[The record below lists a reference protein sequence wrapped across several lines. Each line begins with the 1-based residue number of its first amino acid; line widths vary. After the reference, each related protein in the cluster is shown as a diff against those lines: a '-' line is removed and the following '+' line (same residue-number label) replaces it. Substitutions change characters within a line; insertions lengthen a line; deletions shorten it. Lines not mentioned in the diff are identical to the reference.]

1 MNYLLDYR
9 VYVAPLG
16 ENVDNPAYLLPAK
29 AVTSVDVSQ
38 TTDIDFTA
46 GISLGRT
53 GYASAVLVLGKN
65 NSTAVTAKLYNWRF
79 ASVKVY
85 ASVDRI
91 TYTPT
96 FAGFIETRLEDIATV
111 TFQCSGFLKYLEYYK
126 HITPLWKNHP
136 VATQIPDPVYP
147 VASGWAAYVNQ
158 QDPTTVSGY
167 TTGTLNKIF
176 WLLGGRPYKY
186 KAYLDSISYVPR
198 FWYDCDHAPIVPQFT
213 WLNQENIAEDAAM
226 LAVAA
231 GGQIMQDSYG
241 VVRFVNPHSFAKD
254 FSGVTLTDSHF
265 SQLTV
270 SEESAT
276 MFGKAVVT
284 FTPRYLSA
292 NKSVFEGSIGVYLQ
306 YNEEYTH
313 EVELQQP
320 VDRLT
325 NPTYYASGLS
335 YGASGGYFGVD
346 EYITSRD
353 FVTAIDY
360 TGETAS
366 TRLKVPRL
374 SNLYYPKN
382 VYRNNA
388 WSVEQDMTKI
398 PAQYMH
404 LKIFNNDPARSL
416 YLAQITLFGVSVESG
431 EQITIRR
438 DIPIQFSGLVEAGV
452 VPSGFREVTIA
463 ENPYIQ
469 SREQA
474 NKLLDVVSYLHKR
487 PRPEHV
493 LVDVIYQPN
502 IKLGDRIRVVSNA
515 YNIDGY
521 FKITGIAVKK
531 AGAFMDI
538 TCVDVSDI
546 LPRSS
551 IFIIGS
557 GYAPGDVRNLSW

>member
-16 ENVDNPAYLLPAK
+16 ANVDNSAYLLPSK
-29 AVTSVDVSQ
+29 AVVSVDTSQ

-53 GYASAVLVLGKN
+53 SYASAVLVLGKN
-65 NSTAVTAKLYNWRF
+65 NSTAVTSKLYNWRF

-111 TFQCSGFLKYLEYYK
+111 TFQCAGFLKYLEYYK

-136 VATQIPDPVYP
+136 VATQVPDPAYP
-147 VASGWAAYVNQ
+147 MSSGWAAYVDQ

-167 TTGTLNKIF
+167 ATGTLNKIF
-176 WLLGGRPYKY
+176 WILGGRPYKY
-186 KAYLDSISYVPR
+186 KAYLDSIAYVPR

-226 LAVAA
+226 LASAA
-231 GGQIMQDSYG
+231 GGQITQDSYG
-241 VVRFVNPHSFAKD
+241 IVRFINPHSFTKD

-270 SEESAT
+270 AEESAT
-276 MFGKAVVT
+276 TFGKAVVT
-284 FTPRYLSA
+284 FTPRYLGA

-313 EVELQQP
+313 EIELQQP

-325 NPTYYASGLS
+325 NPTYYASGLA

-346 EYITSRD
+346 EYINSRD
-353 FVTAIDY
+353 FITAVDY
-360 TGETAS
+360 TGETTS
-366 TRLKVPRL
+366 TNLKVPRL
-374 SNLYYPKN
+374 STLYYPKY
-382 VYRNNA
+382 VYSGGA
-388 WSVEQDMTKI
+388 WTVEQDMTRI
-398 PAQYMH
+398 PAQY
-404 LKIFNNDPARSL
+404 LNVKVFNDDPVRSL
-416 YLAQITLFGVSVESG
+416 YLAQITLFGVAVEAS

-438 DIPIQFSGLVEAGV
+438 DIPIQYSGLVEAGV
-452 VPSGFREVTIA
+452 IPSGFREVTLS

-469 SREQA
+469 SRDQA

-487 PRPEHV
+487 PRPEHTV
-493 LVDVIYQPN
+493 VDAIYN
-502 IKLGDRIRVVSNA
+502 ASIKLGDRIRILSNA
-515 YNIDGY
+515 YNVDGY
-521 FKITGIAVKK
+521 FKVVGINVKK
-531 AGAFMDI
+531 AGAFMDL

-546 LPRSS
+546 YPRSS
-551 IFIIGS
+551 FYIIGS
-557 GYAPGDVRNLSW
+557 GYVGSDVRNLSW